1 MKFTTTI
8 LLCLAAVASA
18 DEIYLNQIWQISQS
32 ETPGGDPTSE
42 LLTDLAPNG
51 TTFSKDPVIV
61 SSVFQ
66 LTTTHRT
73 TGQEH
78 LLDEKTVSGYHPQA
92 TITIVT
98 KDPYEAIPRTRVD
111 HPFTVEY
118 TTSGIITDDP
128 EAPAGAKGVN
138 LERKVTAYGADQ
150 TQSNEDTTYSIVS
163 QDTVSSNGEHD
174 LSNVTTAIPS
184 SDLTT
189 VHGEEVFSIFT
200 LDTREDEDGNEVFSQ
215 LDSAT
220 VQILPIASGSISG
233 VTKGETYNQIPTLTI
248 SGVDLYPNSDTYLY
262 FYKTDEP
269 TVNGRIGNNKAEP
282 IAPVTKV
289 WTTSG
294 LNAAITE
301 DGGYTLELR
310 HETVLD
316 EAPIVL
322 ASTDIEVERGIEMK
336 GSVISA
342 E

>member
-1 MKFTTTI
+1 MCI
-8 LLCLAAVASA
+8 R
-18 DEIYLNQIWQISQS
+18 D
-32 ETPGGDPTSE
+32 
-42 LLTDLAPNG
+42 
-51 TTFSKDPVIV
+51 
-61 SSVFQ
+61 
-66 LTTTHRT
+66 R
-73 TGQEH
+73 
-78 LLDEKTVSGYHPQA
+78 
-92 TITIVT
+92 
-98 KDPYEAIPRTRVD
+98 
-111 HPFTVEY
+111 
-118 TTSGIITDDP
+118 
-128 EAPAGAKGVN
+128 
-138 LERKVTAYGADQ
+138 
-150 TQSNEDTTYSIVS
+150 
-163 QDTVSSNGEHD
+163 
-174 LSNVTTAIPS
+174 SNVTTAIPS

-233 VTKGETYNQIPTLTI
+233 VTRGETYNQIPTLTI

-262 FYKTDEP
+262 FFKTDEP
-269 TVNGRIGNNKAEP
+269 TINGIVGNNKAEP
-282 IAPVTKV
+282 IAPVTKI

-322 ASTDIEVERGIEMK
+322 ASTDIEVDRGIQMK